1 MTANPADFP
10 KTVAEEAEFI
20 ERFVHLL
27 EEEETLL
34 NEGRTEALA
43 EAIEK
48 KEELAAKLN
57 ALSRQRGD
65 YLADHGF
72 SPDRAGMESWSAAHP
87 EQKET
92 IAAWGRTLL
101 LTVRAKELNRV
112 NGQLIR
118 LRLQHTGEALKVLL
132 REEGRL
138 DLYGPDGRATTPGD
152 QRINDAV

>member
-1 MTANPADFP
+1 MIADLAGFL

-20 ERFVHLL
+20 ERFVRLL
-27 EEEETLL
+27 EEEKTLL
-34 NEGRTEALA
+34 SEGRTEALA

-72 SPDRAGMESWSAAHP
+72 SPDRAGVESWSAAHP
-87 EQKET
+87 EQKEA

-101 LTVRAKELNRV
+101 LAAQAKELNRV

-138 DLYGPDGRATTPGD
+138 DLYGPDGRTAGLGD